1 MTYDRLWRLVGQARL
16 HVTQAV
22 LLECGNHA
30 LRGATRLAVFDHF
43 LVGDAAT
50 FELLYA
56 FKMHSDRLL
65 RIEVDVLE
73 SFHETFHKVLGDL
86 RAPFDRGAFAGH
98 GDAQRLYAVVRIQN
112 AVDLHAL
119 RPHGRRKAAEQVS
132 YGFHLSVDQR
142 GVQCRAVHGD
152 LLDLLVVDARGFDER
167 RPELKVAA
175 SDVEADCLTFEIL
188 GLEDIVF
195 FHGKNPDRRNRPDSG
210 HGDEVQPTPRAGHH
224 DREIDKAEIV
234 LPLIDRHA
242 SPPRTK
248 AAIDRDIEPSLV
260 PKAHRLGHKCETVGA
275 ERQPRQSELYWRGR
289 PRDPGGGNPR
299 CAGGAGCS
307 SQRHE

>member
-1 MTYDRLWRLVGQARL
+1 MTYDRLWRLFDQARL

-43 LVGDAAT
+43 LVGDAAS

-73 SFHETFHKVLGDL
+73 SFQETFHKILADL
-86 RAPFDRGAFAGH
+86 RAPVDRGAFAGH
-98 GDAQRLYAVVRIQN
+98 GDAQRLDAVVRIQN
-112 AVDLHAL
+112 AVDLQAL
-119 RPHGRRKAAEQVS
+119 RPHGRRKAAEEVS

-152 LLDLLVVDARGFDER
+152 LLDLLVVDASGFDER

-210 HGDEVQPTPRAGHH
+210 HSDEVQTTPRAGHH
-224 DREIDKAEIV
+224 HPAIDTAAIA
-234 LPLIDRHA
+234 LPPIDRHA
-242 SPPRTK
+242 NPARTE
-248 AAIDRDIEPSLV
+248 AAIDRDIEPSLF
-260 PKAHRLGHKCETVGA
+260 PEAHRLGHKCETVGPD
-275 ERQPRQSELYWRGR
+275 RQPRQSELYCRAPPPHPVGAKHHSARAHSSPSRR
-289 PRDPGGGNPR
+289 P
-299 CAGGAGCS
+299 
-307 SQRHE
+307 